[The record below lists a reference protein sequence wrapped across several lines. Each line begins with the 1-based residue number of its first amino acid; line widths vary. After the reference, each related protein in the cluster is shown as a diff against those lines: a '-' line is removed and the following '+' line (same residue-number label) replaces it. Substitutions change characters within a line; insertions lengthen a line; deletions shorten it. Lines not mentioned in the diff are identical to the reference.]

1 MWSPSS
7 WFVAFETR
15 NPVVSTPVLH
25 EWKELSC
32 IPLAIDTVDHKRQK
46 HIVKSKTNKR
56 SVTSS
61 NSSRRSAIDSPVSE
75 PRSCSEQSS
84 WIATDVICCATYTT
98 RDAPTATE
106 TKRDIMPGSAKT
118 EKKTI
123 QFPPESSLSSFL
135 KLSPVLRNE
144 GGAATPTPQTP
155 KVVDV

>member
-1 MWSPSS
+1 M
-7 WFVAFETR
+7 
-15 NPVVSTPVLH
+15 LH

-32 IPLAIDTVDHKRQK
+32 MAIDTVDHKRQK

-56 SVTSS
+56 SVASS

-84 WIATDVICCATYTT
+84 WTAIDVICCAHHE
-98 RDAPTATE
+98 RRSTARK
-106 TKRDIMPGSAKT
+106 TKRDTMPGSAKT

-123 QFPPESSLSSFL
+123 QFPPESSLSSSV

-144 GGAATPTPQTP
+144 GGAATPTHHTRRKLWMCDHSTGNSWITTTRHCWVTSPCH
-155 KVVDV
+155 